1 MLADQRLCSVHASI
15 AAFQYLIGLRFGEF
29 GSQIKA
35 LRSVFVFLCYSTMVF
50 TAFCAFR
57 VRKSEK
63 LLLAKADARS
73 SMKARRVDLKSTEQ
87 VVAQAEYLHF

>member
-35 LRSVFVFLCYSTMVF
+35 LRPVFVFLCYSTMVF
-50 TAFCAFR
+50 MAF
-57 VRKSEK
+57 
-63 LLLAKADARS
+63 
-73 SMKARRVDLKSTEQ
+73 
-87 VVAQAEYLHF
+87 